1 MQVNAMTVIIGAIVG
16 LGVIT
21 LLTGQFQ
28 WGFLTAVLI
37 LTAGLKWLR
46 IEKQKTKDEIEY
58 DERINDNIK
67 QTSLQIFSFS
77 NLLLFIYLLVVHQLL
92 NKRMIQVDS
101 LMIYL
106 GITLLIAFY
115 LVPLI
120 ARKR

>member
-1 MQVNAMTVIIGAIVG
+1 MQVNVMTVIIGAIVG
-16 LGVIT
+16 LGAMT
-21 LLTGQFQ
+21 LITGQFQ
-28 WGFLTAVLI
+28 WGFLTALLI
-37 LTAGLKWLR
+37 ITAGFKWLR
-46 IEKQKTKDEIEY
+46 IEKQKARDEIEY

-92 NKRMIQVDS
+92 NKRMIQVDY

-106 GITLLIAFY
+106 VITFLIAFY